1 MTTPATFITPQI
13 TSRSAERVA
22 EDIDK
27 YEKYHTTHGG
37 DVEARKSQYADMV
50 NKYYD
55 LATSFYEYGWGTSFH
70 FAHRLK
76 HETHMESI
84 RRHEH
89 YLALRL
95 GLKPGDKCLDVG
107 CGIGGPLREI
117 ALFSGAHVTGLNN
130 NAYQISRALYH
141 NGRTGRN
148 LDQISRFVKADFMKM
163 PFEDAS
169 FDAVYQIDATCHAP
183 DQVGCYKE
191 ILRVL
196 KPGQYFAGYEWCATD
211 LYDPTNPNHKS
222 IMAEIE
228 LGNGLPDVR
237 TTKQT
242 LEALQKAGFEL
253 VDSADLALSADIT
266 WWDPVDPDNWT
277 RLQNFRTT
285 KAGRYV
291 THHLVKVLERFGVA
305 PKGSLE
311 VASML
316 ERAADGLVAGGK
328 MGLFTPLFFFLVRKP
343 ESAK

>member
-1 MTTPATFITPQI
+1 MSMPVHLITPQI
-13 TSRSAERVA
+13 TSRAPQAIA

-37 DVEARKSQYADMV
+37 DVQARKEQYADMV

-76 HETHMESI
+76 HETHTESI

-95 GLKPGDKCLDVG
+95 GLQPGVKCLDVG

-117 ALFSGAHVTGLNN
+117 ALFSGAHITGVNN

-141 NGRTGRN
+141 TKRTGRN
-148 LDQISRFVKADFMKM
+148 LDQLSRFVKADFMNM
-163 PFEDAS
+163 PFEDNS

-183 DQVGCYKE
+183 DQVGCYRE

-196 KPGQYFAGYEWCATD
+196 KPGQCFAGYEWCATSA
-211 LYDPTNPNHKS
+211 YDRNNPLQQQV
-222 IMAEIE
+222 MAEVE
-228 LGNGLPDVR
+228 LGNGLPDIR
-237 TTKQT
+237 TTEET
-242 LEALQKAGFEL
+242 IASLQAAGFEIL
-253 VDSADLALSADIT
+253 DACDLATTADIP
-266 WWDPVDPDNWT
+266 WWDPVDPDQWT

-285 KAGRYV
+285 KVGRKI
-291 THHLVKVLERFGVA
+291 THYLVKALERVTIA

-311 VASML
+311 VATML

-328 MGLFTPLFFFLVRKP
+328 MGIFTPLFFFLVRKH
-343 ESAK
+343 AQ